1 MSGSISD
8 LFLPEPLQW
17 GLRGDPY
24 LWREMAEHFKG
35 VSLPESQ
42 GVLSSMLE
50 EAFLKLTGHPVSY
63 LQHFR
68 VERHAHGGMSSG
80 SISTAFW
87 RERGIPLLLSRFAAQ
102 QGAQADLSGSG
113 GHVA

>member
-35 VSLPESQ
+35 GLFPSRR
-42 GVLSSMLE
+42 
-50 EAFLKLTGHPVSY
+50 ACFLLCWKKHS
-63 LQHFR
+63 
-68 VERHAHGGMSSG
+68 
-80 SISTAFW
+80 
-87 RERGIPLLLSRFAAQ
+87 
-102 QGAQADLSGSG
+102 
-113 GHVA
+113 